1 MGDGTLKEER
11 IVNLSFRE
19 LEDCLVWENDE
30 YVCYEIHELIYT
42 DLEAHTKR
50 WLQANPDVLYDESLQ
65 LRVQNVYDYFTEN
78 IRFRPVGTE

>member
-30 YVCYEIHELIYT
+30 YVCYEIHKLIYT
-42 DLEAHTKR
+42 DL
-50 WLQANPDVLYDESLQ
+50 
-65 LRVQNVYDYFTEN
+65 
-78 IRFRPVGTE
+78 